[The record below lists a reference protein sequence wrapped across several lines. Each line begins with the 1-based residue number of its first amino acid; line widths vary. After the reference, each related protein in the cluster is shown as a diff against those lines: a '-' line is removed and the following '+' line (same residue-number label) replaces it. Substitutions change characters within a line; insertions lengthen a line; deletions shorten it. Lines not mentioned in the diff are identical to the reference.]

1 MSRKSKLA
9 TTPSRLALCVAFAA
23 VVGAT
28 APAQAETVAV
38 DAAVLEQ
45 LQQII
50 QQQQDQLKKQSQQ
63 LENQGKTLQSLQ
75 VQVQGLQKKTSE
87 TQTIATEARS
97 KATEAQSRATAAK
110 STAEEVKHEV
120 ASIQPAN
127 DGRGVTSGQDKVK
140 LAISGQFN
148 RAINMANDGTSTK
161 YYNVD
166 NNTSNSRVR
175 FVGTGKVSKDF
186 TIGGQIELAIGPNQ
200 SSDVSQDNEN
210 SGDFFDQ
217 RKVEAWFDSKT
228 YGRLTLGKGSSA
240 TDNVADGQDLSGVD
254 VVNYASIADIAAGLK
269 FRDED
274 TNNLTTIK
282 VSDAFNDFD
291 GNRQNRVMYTTPKFN
306 GFYMKGSAG
315 ADQNYDGSLWYAGEG
330 YGFKVVS
337 AVGARRPNNSDNPMN
352 AMGSVSALHE
362 DTGLNLTL
370 SSGRAFMDG
379 QGDQQNYY
387 VKAGWLADFFDFGK
401 TAMAVDYT
409 RGVNIDSYEFDNN
422 SVGGAVVQ
430 KIPEWGTEIY
440 AQYRWYQLNGA
451 NAENISVGTM
461 GTRVKF

>member
-9 TTPSRLALCVAFAA
+9 TAPSRLALCIAFAA

-28 APAQAETVAV
+28 APAQAEKVAV
-38 DAAVLEQ
+38 DAAILEQ

-50 QQQQDQLKKQSQQ
+50 KQQQDQLKKQSQQ
-63 LENQGKTLQSLQ
+63 LQSQGKTLQSLQ
-75 VQVQGLQKKTSE
+75 TQVEGLQKTTSE
-87 TQTIATEARS
+87 TQTIATEAQS
-97 KATEAQSRATAAK
+97 KASAAK

-127 DGRGVTSGQDKVK
+127 DGRVVTSGEDKVK
-140 LAISGQFN
+140 LAISGQVN
-148 RAINMANDGTSTK
+148 RAINIANDGTSTK

-175 FVGTGKVSKDF
+175 FVGTGKVSDDV
-186 TIGGQIELAIGPNQ
+186 TLGTQIELAIGPNQ

-217 RKVEAWFDSKT
+217 RKVEVWADSKT

-240 TDNVADGQDLSGVD
+240 TDNVADGNDLAGTD
-254 VVNYASIADIAAGLK
+254 VVQYASIADTAGGLK
-269 FRDED
+269 FRDKD
-274 TNNLTTIK
+274 TDDLTDIQIK
-282 VSDAFNDFD
+282 NAFNDFD

-337 AVGARRPNNSDNPMN
+337 AVGARRPNNSNNPMN
-352 AMGSVSALHE
+352 AMGSVSALHK

-409 RGVNIDSYEFDNN
+409 RGVNIDSYAFDNN

-440 AQYRWYQLNGA
+440 AQYRWYQLGGA
-451 NAENISVGTM
+451 NVEDISVGTV